1 VFGNNLR
8 VRDVMTPDV
17 MTLERN
23 EKLTAADDIM
33 RLGRIRHLPVVD
45 ENGALVGILTQRD
58 LFHNAVMRALGYGQ
72 RAAAQARETL
82 VIKEAMHT
90 DVISVTPDTPLR
102 DAARLMLQRKIGCL
116 PVLEGQ
122 RIVGIIT
129 EADFVALVAEDAR

>member
-72 RAAAQARETL
+72 RAAAQAREML

-116 PVLEGQ
+116 PVVEGQ